1 MHIRKILFLS
11 KLALTIVLGYMVIR
25 TLMIRQQPGDASVPS
40 LASGTENMSEPDLT
54 NSTDASI
61 RDYSAIVGRDIFGG
75 SGSRPKTSQSLY
87 DENTGSSVR
96 SVEEELGL
104 VLVGTISGSPAVARA
119 VIKDTTTDKVGL
131 YRTGEAIAGGFVEG
145 IESDLVI
152 LAHKGQ
158 KRILRLST
166 TSGRSA
172 NSSQL
177 PPSQSANKAREV
189 VKTASPT
196 TQVPNESGEG
206 MGRVEAL
213 LSKAVVT
220 PYAVNDQIKGLKIT
234 GLENV
239 PVAED
244 LGLKNGDVIRAVNGQ
259 RLTSKQHA
267 YQVFKKARAK
277 PSMSI
282 ELLRS
287 GRTRR
292 LSFALW

>member
-1 MHIRKILFLS
+1 LQIRKIFFLS
-11 KLALTIVLGYMVIR
+11 KLALTIVLGYMAVR
-25 TLMIRQQPGDASVPS
+25 TLMILQHRGDTLVPS
-40 LASGTENMSEPDLT
+40 SAGGTEAISEPEPT
-54 NSTDASI
+54 NSTDTSI
-61 RDYSAIVGRDIFGG
+61 RDYSAIVERNIFGG
-75 SGSRPKTSQSLY
+75 SGSSLKANGSSW

-119 VIKDTTTDKVGL
+119 IIKDTATDKVGL
-131 YRTGEAIAGGFVEG
+131 YRTGDAIAAAFVEG
-145 IESDLVI
+145 IESDAVI
-152 LAHKGQ
+152 LVHNGQ
-158 KRILRLST
+158 RRILRLRT
-166 TSGRSA
+166 TSGRNA

-177 PPSQSANKAREV
+177 PPSQSVKKTREA

-196 TQVPNESGEG
+196 MQVPNEPRET
-206 MGRVEAL
+206 MGHVEAL

-220 PYAVNDQIKGLKIT
+220 PYAVKDRIEGLRIT

-239 PVAED
+239 PAAED
-244 LGLKNGDVIRAVNGQ
+244 LGLKNGDVIRAVNGH

-267 YQVFKKARAK
+267 YQVFKKARTQ

-287 GRTRR
+287 GRTRQI
-292 LSFALW
+292 SFALR